1 MTIDI
6 NKNYRTRD
14 GKDVRIYAVDGYGP
28 YSVHGAVEK
37 KTGVWIIESWTS
49 NGAVSNGAVSPIL
62 NGSYDLVEVKPRI
75 KQKVWVNVYPD
86 HCLGAYHEKRHADEM
101 AAPHRIGCVQ
111 VEIDIEEGEGLT

>member
-6 NKNYRTRD
+6 NKKYRTLS
-14 GKDVRIYAVDGYGP
+14 GQEVRIYSVDGRMP
-28 YSVHGAVEK
+28 YIVHGA
-37 KTGVWIIESWTS
+37 IEWEHGWSVACWDDDG
-49 NGAVSNGAVSPIL
+49 NYYGATPNL
-62 NGSYDLVEVKPRI
+62 KLVEAKLRI

-111 VEIDIEEGEGLT
+111 VEIECEEGEGL

>member
-6 NKNYRTRD
+6 NKKYKTRE
-14 GKDVRIYAVDGYGP
+14 GHNVRIYAVDGYGP
-28 YSVHGAVEK
+28 YPVHGAVEQ

-49 NGAVSNGAVSPIL
+49 NGAVSPIL
-62 NGSYDLVEVKPRI
+62 SGSYDLVEVKPRI

-101 AAPHRIGCVQ
+101 SAPHRIGCVQ
-111 VEIDIEEGEGLT
+111 VEIDIEEGEGL

>member
-6 NKNYRTRD
+6 NKKYRTKGGKEVQLYTIHED
-14 GKDVRIYAVDGYGP
+14 GP
-28 YSVHGAVEK
+28 FPVHGAVKGPYWWE
-37 KTGVWIIESWTS
+37 IESWTREGCS
-49 NGAVSNGAVSPIL
+49 DAYFPRED
-62 NGSYDLVEVKPRI
+62 DLVEIKPRI

-111 VEIDIEEGEGLT
+111 VEIDIEEGEGL

>member
-6 NKNYRTRD
+6 NKTYRTRD
-14 GKDVRIYAVDGYGP
+14 GLEVRIYAIDGGGCW
-28 YSVHGAVEK
+28 SIHGAIKSNDGLGWLTASWEK
-37 KTGVWIIESWTS
+37 DGGHRVKAYS
-49 NGAVSNGAVSPIL
+49 
-62 NGSYDLVEVKPRI
+62 LVEAKPRI

-111 VEIDIEEGEGLT
+111 VEIDIEEGEGL